1 MSLLRGNQGEW
12 QASVLGELLKGKAEN
27 GVKVLVMTWNDK
39 STFAISA
46 LEELSAMMGYDAMK
60 GILKY
65 VQSTINPEDFFKIRN
80 FSAHMT
86 RRRLSF
92 LLTLELL

>member
-65 VQSTINPEDFFKIRN
+65 VQ
-80 FSAHMT
+80 
-86 RRRLSF
+86 
-92 LLTLELL
+92 